1 MYNIWQKHIHKE
13 CMTSTAYLYTKVG
26 SSSTF
31 KREVHRHAIR
41 WCYWVELLDC
51 ETLSE
56 QQTKEIYQTRVE
68 FPCTKQLPVKLSL
81 RVKAPVKTDT
91 ELPWYDQK
99 NPKLVFMKFSCCL
112 DKNASMWCIGVVVMN
127 EWGIDNNRS
136 FQTTIV
142 ISYQVFLTP
151 VEEA

>member
-1 MYNIWQKHIHKE
+1 MSKFGVHEDKISSWIAPLDVYNIWQKHIHKE

-51 ETLSE
+51 KTLSE
-56 QQTKEIYQTRVE
+56 QTKEIYQTRVE
-68 FPCTKQLPVKLSL
+68 FPSIKQLPVKLSL

-91 ELPWYDQK
+91 ELPWYDKKIQNLFLRNLAIALTK
-99 NPKLVFMKFSCCL
+99 IPACGALVS
-112 DKNASMWCIGVVVMN
+112 WWWMN
-127 EWGIDNNRS
+127 E
-136 FQTTIV
+136 
-142 ISYQVFLTP
+142 
-151 VEEA
+151 A